1 MSTLKDRIAALEAEL
16 AEYAALPLTDRLV
29 PTTAALITATENILT
44 ELLRAQNA
52 AASSAECKHL
62 LPSLWPLFILCAII
76 VTLCA
81 EYRNRYGA
89 GIGYFS

>member
-1 MSTLKDRIAALEAEL
+1 MSTLEDKIAALEAEL
-16 AEYAALPLTDRLV
+16 AQYAALPLVERV
-29 PTTAALITATENILT
+29 QWREVITAKENRLT

-89 GIGYFS
+89 SIGYFS